1 MNAPLFK
8 FGAFSDGTSLLMAF
22 AIGTGFGFFLE
33 RAGFGSGKKLASQ
46 FYLIDMSVLKV
57 MFTAII
63 TAMVGLTLLS
73 QLGFVDLSQVNLKET
88 RLWANLIG
96 GLILGVGFVVG
107 GYCPGTSVVAASTGR
122 IDAMVYLGGIVSG
135 MFAFGFAYPAV
146 APLVESTSMGK
157 VTIPAFFHLPYGVV
171 VLAVCLMALGMFL
184 GAEWVEMK
192 VGKISRDSRPLLG
205 GNGFTPARLVLG
217 FVLLGGLAAAF
228 LGNPYRGATVRVDT
242 KDLLLKIEGKA
253 DHLFATDLATRLM
266 AGGREY
272 RIIDLRD
279 AKDFAA
285 YHIPEAENIPL
296 SALSE
301 AALPAD
307 ENYLLYSDG
316 GIHGAQAWLLLKAKG
331 YPRVKS
337 LYGGIDEWK
346 AQVLYP
352 VLPDNPGPGDKA
364 QVENKAQISR
374 YFGGSPRG
382 AKGLI
387 KEETLNLPAMGPV
400 PGGSG
405 PNPGGIPKKKKK
417 EGC

>member
-46 FYLIDMSVLKV
+46 FYLVDMSVLKV

-73 QLGFVDLSQVNLKET
+73 QIGLVDLSQVNLKET

-146 APLVESTSMGK
+146 SPLVESASMGK

-171 VLAVCLMALGMFL
+171 VFAVCVMALGMFL
-184 GAEWVEMK
+184 GGEWVEMK
-192 VGKISRDSRPLLG
+192 VGKVSRDSRPLLG
-205 GNGFTPARLVLG
+205 GRGFTPARLVLG
-217 FVLLGGLAAAF
+217 IVLLGGLVAAF
-228 LGNPYRGATVRVDT
+228 SGNPYRGTAVRVDT

-253 DHLFATDLATRLM
+253 DHLFATDLAARLM
-266 AGGREY
+266 AGDREY

-279 AKDFAA
+279 PKDFGA

-296 SALSE
+296 SAL
-301 AALPAD
+301 ADAPLPVD

-316 GIHGAQAWLLLKAKG
+316 GIHGAQAWLLMKAKG

-346 AQVLYP
+346 EQVLYP
-352 VLPDNPGPGDKA
+352 VLPESPGPGEKSRVDQMA
-364 QVENKAQISR
+364 QTSR

-382 AKGLI
+382 SRGLI
-387 KEETLNLPAMGPV
+387 KEETPGLPTLAPV
-400 PGGSG
+400 PSGSG
-405 PNPGGIPKKKKK
+405 PNPGAVPKKKKK